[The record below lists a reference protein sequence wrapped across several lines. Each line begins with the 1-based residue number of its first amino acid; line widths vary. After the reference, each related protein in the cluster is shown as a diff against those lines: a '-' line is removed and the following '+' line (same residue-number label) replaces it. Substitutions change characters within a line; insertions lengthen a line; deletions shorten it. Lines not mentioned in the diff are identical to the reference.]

1 MWTRFFMATTYECG
15 RVAFKNATARDFF
28 LKSVATWNFFVCLF
42 FSSWLARGCASQ
54 ASGLTYLRPIP
65 LKVCRGIFNVC
76 ESHTFGEHMPP
87 ISSFKVCGPYCRY
100 FQLYIQNGE
109 LAYMYSNCGSWNC
122 HFKLHIIFK
131 IQKLQEVKAK
141 IVIFIKQNSNN
152 PKC

>member
-1 MWTRFFMATTYECG
+1 MFILNMNLGLIGSVCPNTWQCG
-15 RVAFKNATARDFF
+15 HVSSWLQPMNVDEWPSRMQRQGTFF

-42 FSSWLARGCASQ
+42 FSSWLAWGCASQ

-122 HFKLHIIFK
+122 HFKLQYHI
-131 IQKLQEVKAK
+131 
-141 IVIFIKQNSNN
+141 
-152 PKC
+152 